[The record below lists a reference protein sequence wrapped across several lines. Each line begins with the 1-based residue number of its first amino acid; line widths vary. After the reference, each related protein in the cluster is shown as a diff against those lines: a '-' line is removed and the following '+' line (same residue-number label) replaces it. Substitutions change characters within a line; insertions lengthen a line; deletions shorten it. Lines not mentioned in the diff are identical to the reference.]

1 MPTHPE
7 KPVPLDY
14 GTPAPPSQS
23 SELAPVAVLLG
34 IISGL
39 FGAFML
45 YYGIPGIPWLIRD
58 WDKGLDGGDVFS
70 VVMVNLIGCSVALS
84 RCGGFGLRFG
94 GAAERRADDTL
105 LERTATAV

>member
-1 MPTHPE
+1 MLVHYLPRSAMPTDPE
-7 KPVPLDY
+7 QPTPLDY
-14 GTPAPPSQS
+14 GTPAPESPSSQ
-23 SELAPVAVLLG
+23 LAPAALLLG

-70 VVMVNLIGCSVALS
+70 VVMVNLIGVFCCAVAVRWIWCAL
-84 RCGGFGLRFG
+84 RRPGG
-94 GAAERRADDTL
+94 
-105 LERTATAV
+105 TAGR